1 MICRAASCGLAALML
16 LAGTAT
22 ALTASARDCA
32 RPLTAL
38 PATDV
43 YFSPWDDAQQQL
55 LKVLDEACAQI
66 RVQAFLLTSRDIAAA
81 LTAAHRRGVDV
92 QLLADAR
99 QHDGNPASLLA
110 KLRQVGI
117 PVWLENRYRNA
128 HNKVIVVDAHS
139 PAPVVVTGSYN
150 FTWGAQHLNAEN
162 LLIIR
167 GQPAIAERY
176 AANWERHRADAA
188 PLAVH

>member
-1 MICRAASCGLAALML
+1 MIRRAASCGLAALTLM
-16 LAGTAT
+16 AGTST

-32 RPLTAL
+32 RQLPAT

-55 LKVLDEACAQI
+55 LKALDDACAQVL
-66 RVQAFLLTSRDIAAA
+66 VQAYLLTSRDIAAA
-81 LTAAHRRGVDV
+81 LLAAHRRGIDV
-92 QLLADAR
+92 QVLADAR
-99 QHDGNPASLLA
+99 QHAEHPASLLA
-110 KLRQVGI
+110 RLREAGI

-128 HNKVIVVDAHS
+128 HNKVVIVDAHS

-162 LLIIR
+162 LLILR

-176 AANWERHRADAA
+176 ARNWERHRVDAA
-188 PLAVH
+188 PLAAQ